1 MEKLTMTKKEFKIIM
16 EVLPKVAQDDVRP
29 ILQGVCF
36 TNNEVVAIDGYRLSK
51 RLLNDSLQGEYTILG
66 KDLKEVVKACK
77 RNIEHIE
84 IIFKD
89 NAIITL
95 YDKEN
100 ELVSY
105 FNFKLLDCKFVAYK
119 SLLLREFTDSI
130 DINSKDILDLI
141 KSLKKNTPISLEL
154 IGEKINVYEMQ
165 YKGTYKNEKT
175 ILNYLGDINLKKKI
189 SDSLL
194 IACNSTCLKEALK
207 GFKDIKLSYI
217 DKVSPFVIEDIT
229 RYEMI
234 LPIRWFAGELEK
246 VS

>member
-1 MEKLTMTKKEFKIIM
+1 MTKKEFKTIM

-89 NAIITL
+89 NAVITL

-105 FNFKLLDCKFVAYK
+105 FSCRLLDGRYIYYK
-119 SLLLREFTDSI
+119 SLLPREFTYKTKLDSQEI
-130 DINSKDILDLI
+130 LNSI
-141 KSLKKNTPISLEL
+141 KPLKKNTHVALEF
-154 IGEKINVYEMQ
+154 IEEKINIYEVQ
-165 YKGTYKNEKT
+165 YKGTYRDQAIVLNKLET
-175 ILNYLGDINLKKKI
+175 IYLKKKI
-189 SDSLL
+189 SKDLM
-194 IACNSTCLKEALK
+194 IAFNTTYLKDALK
-207 GFKDIKLSYI
+207 GFKEIKLSCI
-217 DKVSPFVIEDIT
+217 DNISQLVIEDSN

-234 LPIRWFAGELEK
+234 LPVRLIGELER

>member
-1 MEKLTMTKKEFKIIM
+1 MTKKEFKTIM

-89 NAIITL
+89 NAVITL

-105 FNFKLLDCKFVAYK
+105 FSCRLLDSRFVAYK
-119 SLLLREFTDSI
+119 SLLPREFTYKAKLDSQEI
-130 DINSKDILDLI
+130 MN
-141 KSLKKNTPISLEL
+141 SLKPLRKNTHVALEF
-154 IGEKINVYEMQ
+154 IEEKINIYEVQ
-165 YKGTYKNEKT
+165 YKGTYRDQT
-175 ILNYLGDINLKKKI
+175 IALNKLETIYLKKKI
-189 SDSLL
+189 SKGLM
-194 IACNSTCLKEALK
+194 IAFNTTYLKDALK
-207 GFKDIKLSYI
+207 GFKEIKLSCI
-217 DKVSPFVIEDIT
+217 DNISQLVIEDSN

-234 LPIRWFAGELEK
+234 LPVRLIGDLEK